1 MYIHLARG
9 FCLTVLPTFLP
20 THEQALEEAEER
32 FRLSERAL
40 ADSGKV
46 RNKGDVADE
55 SSHLEEERKKWKEW
69 AVAVAETERQRRIG
83 ELARIA
89 DEEADERLKR
99 QQWAMRAI
107 EEERARRTM
116 QQVLRAMVS
125 SSWFVNTTSS
135 VCSSSESMEQY
146 EVVCPNA
153 VLGCDACCLRAD
165 VQKHLLEE
173 CRYGPGHEE
182 EAEGER
188 ERSLAMVLAAMEEE
202 RKRRMEAEENEGW
215 RNDKTACEARGFLHT
230 LLERQSRQGVLLLSK
245 ELEIIA
251 EKMIDEQKKYG
262 PVFDAIVTSV
272 DKAVHTLWPGEG
284 VRVVAYGSYET
295 GLMTK
300 ESDVDIMITFDGLL
314 EDTMFAN
321 RSTMHCPQQQQQ
333 HPISDPPG
341 MGGSGTEMAAAQCTS
356 SFSNGNNNLRGKGL
370 LNNNNAASFQQAN
383 STAIANSRASIG
395 ASRFCLGDL
404 AAHLSENVPGMTVST
419 LLLHARIP
427 VIKAEVEVGKF
438 TLDGKSIINADDMVG
453 KVRVDVSFNEAPHS
467 GIATTAMVKF
477 LVEHMPLLKPLVLV
491 LKALLQNAGLTVRP
505 SGGIPS
511 YSLNLMALFS
521 LLRGGDRAIVARS
534 TPPPTPPRP
543 PPPPP
548 ASIEHLKRS
557 HHKTWNRSG
566 QQLWVGMRVGR
577 ALLMQDAFA
586 SALGPYFQPSS
597 TRKDEKKPD
606 DELLGS
612 RCNDCADG
620 HCLDG
625 PVRCKGTKKE
635 GDSTLGEAF
644 LSFLRFFGSDFDAE
658 NEGFSVRGGGFR
670 FWLGQEGAP
679 AASHDR

>member
-1 MYIHLARG
+1 M
-9 FCLTVLPTFLP
+9 
-20 THEQALEEAEER
+20 EEAEER

-46 RNKGDVADE
+46 RSKGDADE
-55 SSHLEEERKKWKEW
+55 SSDLEEERKKWKEW
-69 AVAVAETERQRRIG
+69 AVAVAETERQRRIS
-83 ELARIA
+83 ELARLA

-99 QQWAMRAI
+99 QQWAMHAI

-116 QQVLRAMVS
+116 QQVLSAMVS
-125 SSWFVNTTSS
+125 SSWFVNTTSGY
-135 VCSSSESMEQY
+135 SSPESMEQY

-182 EAEGER
+182 EEKGER

-202 RKRRMEAEENEGW
+202 RRRRMDAEENEGW
-215 RNDKTACEARGFLHT
+215 RNDKTAREARGFLHT
-230 LLERQSRQGVLLLSK
+230 LLKRQSRQGVLLLSE
-245 ELEIIA
+245 ELEIIV
-251 EKMIDEQKKYG
+251 EKMINEHRECR
-262 PVFDAIVTSV
+262 PLLDAIVASI

-284 VRVVAYGSYET
+284 MRAVAYGSYET

-300 ESDVDIMITFDGLL
+300 KSDVDIMVTFDSSL
-314 EDTMFAN
+314 EDITTTSRN
-321 RSTMHCPQQQQQ
+321 NIQCPQQ
-333 HPISDPPG
+333 HCIPDPG
-341 MGGSGTEMAAAQCTS
+341 MGGNEMGGAQCT
-356 SFSNGNNNLRGKGL
+356 FYSNSNNLGGKGSR
-370 LNNNNAASFQQAN
+370 NGGGAFPQAN
-383 STAIANSRASIG
+383 TTVANSRTASAG
-395 ASRFCLGDL
+395 TASLHRFRLEDL

-419 LLLHARIP
+419 LLLHTRIP

-438 TLDGKSIINADDMVG
+438 TLNGKPIINEDVVG
-453 KVRVDVSFNEAPHS
+453 KVRVDVSFDEAPHS

-534 TPPPTPPRP
+534 TPPPMTPHP

-548 ASIEHLKRS
+548 ASIEHVKRS
-557 HHKTWNRSG
+557 HHKTWNRAG

-586 SALGPYFQPSS
+586 SALGPYFQTSS
-597 TRKDEKKPD
+597 TRNNEILD
-606 DELLGS
+606 
-612 RCNDCADG
+612 RCNDCENENCID
-620 HCLDG
+620 DG
-625 PVRCKGTKKE
+625 PITCRGTKKE

-644 LSFLRFFGSDFDAE
+644 LSFLRFFGSDFDAD